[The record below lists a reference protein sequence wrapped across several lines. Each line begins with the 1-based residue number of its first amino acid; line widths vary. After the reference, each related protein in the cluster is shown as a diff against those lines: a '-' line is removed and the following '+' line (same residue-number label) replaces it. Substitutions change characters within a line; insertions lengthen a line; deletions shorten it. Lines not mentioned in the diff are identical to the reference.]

1 MITRFLSRLTLC
13 VVLLSSFCSYA
24 QPISITTWNIEWLT
38 LNPDAPD
45 DKGKRSEADFQAL
58 SRHFQRFRPDVLA
71 FQEVDSI
78 AAIQKVV
85 GNEYRIVL
93 SERAMPQH
101 QQHQFSKLNQYT
113 GFAIKSTIPFDTPAD
128 IDLYG
133 RANHKLRF
141 ATYVILYPDN
151 PNEIHLLSVHLKAG
165 CAGAFHPN
173 TDSCQILKTQG
184 KALNRWLQERERHQ
198 HAFMILGDFNHNL
211 AYQGDWL
218 WKIINQELN
227 KPVQLATQE
236 TPARCQVRSRR
247 QPDKLHR
254 FRSLIDHII
263 VSSQVSY
270 QQVQQMIFPN
280 DEVLRYR
287 LSDHCPIH
295 GQFHW

>member
-1 MITRFLSRLTLC
+1 MMARLLTLLTLGIT
-13 VVLLSSFCSYA
+13 LLFPLASYG
-24 QPISITTWNIEWLT
+24 QTLDITTWNIEWLN
-38 LNPDAPD
+38 LNSDATE
-45 DKGKRSEADFQAL
+45 DKGKRSDADFQAL
-58 SRHFQRFRPDVLA
+58 TRHFQRFNTDILA

-85 GNEYRIVL
+85 GNDYRIVL

-101 QQHQFSKLNQYT
+101 QQHQFRTLNQYT
-113 GFAIKSTIPFDTPAD
+113 GFAIKSTIPFATPAD
-128 IDLYG
+128 IDLY
-133 RANHKLRF
+133 RRTNHKLRF
-141 ATYVILYPDN
+141 ATYVILYPN
-151 PNEIHLLSVHLKAG
+151 TRKEMHLLAVHLKAG

-173 TDSCQILKTQG
+173 ADSCQTLKTQG
-184 KALNRWLQERERHQ
+184 KALNHWLQERERHQ

-211 AYQGDWL
+211 AYRDDWL
-218 WKIINQELN
+218 WQIITHNTAQSAR
-227 KPVQLATQE
+227 LATQD

-263 VSSQVSY
+263 VSRQVTH
-270 QQVQQMIFPN
+270 QQVQQMVFPT

>member
-1 MITRFLSRLTLC
+1 MMARLLTLLTLGIT
-13 VVLLSSFCSYA
+13 LLFPLASYGKTLD
-24 QPISITTWNIEWLT
+24 ITTWNIEWLN
-38 LNPDAPD
+38 LSSDAPE
-45 DKGKRSEADFQAL
+45 DKGKRSDADFQAL
-58 SRHFQRFRPDVLA
+58 TRHFQRFNTDILA
-71 FQEVDSI
+71 FQEVDSV

-85 GNEYRIVL
+85 GNDYRIVL

-101 QQHQFSKLNQYT
+101 QQHQFRTLNQYT
-113 GFAIKSTIPFDTPAD
+113 GFAIKSTIPFATPAD

-141 ATYVILYPDN
+141 ATYVILYPDTRK
-151 PNEIHLLSVHLKAG
+151 EMHLLAVHLKAG

-173 TDSCQILKTQG
+173 ADSCQTLKTQG
-184 KALNRWLQERERHQ
+184 KALNHWLQERERHQ

-211 AYQGDWL
+211 AYRDDWL
-218 WKIINQELN
+218 WQIITHNTAQSAR
-227 KPVQLATQE
+227 LATQD

-247 QPDKLHR
+247 QPNKLHR

-263 VSSQVSY
+263 VSRQVTY
-270 QQVQQMIFPN
+270 QQVQQMVFPS
-280 DEVLRYR
+280 DEVLRYQ

>member
-1 MITRFLSRLTLC
+1 MITRFLSRLALC
-13 VVLLSSFCSYA
+13 VILLSSFASYA

-45 DKGKRSEADFQAL
+45 DKGKRSDADFQAL
-58 SRHFQRFRPDVLA
+58 ARHFQRFNTDILA

-85 GNEYRIVL
+85 GNDYRIVL

-101 QQHQFSKLNQYT
+101 QQHQFRTLNQYT
-113 GFAIKSTIPFDTPAD
+113 GFAIKSTIPFATPAD

-141 ATYVILYPDN
+141 ATYVILYPDTRK
-151 PNEIHLLSVHLKAG
+151 EMHLLAVHLKAG

-173 TDSCQILKTQG
+173 ADSCQTLKTQG

-211 AYQGDWL
+211 AYRDDWL
-218 WKIINQELN
+218 WQIITHNTAQS
-227 KPVQLATQE
+227 VRLATQD

-247 QPDKLHR
+247 QPDTLHR
-254 FRSLIDHII
+254 FRSLIDHMI
-263 VSSQVSY
+263 VSSQVVY
-270 QQVQQMIFPN
+270 QQVQQIVFPA

-287 LSDHCPIH
+287 LSDHCPIN